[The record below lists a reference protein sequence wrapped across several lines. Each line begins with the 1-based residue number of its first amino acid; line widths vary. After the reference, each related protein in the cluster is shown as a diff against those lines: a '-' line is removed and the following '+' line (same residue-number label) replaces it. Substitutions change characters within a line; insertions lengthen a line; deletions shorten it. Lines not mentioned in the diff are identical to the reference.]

1 MPVIHIYRLMGG
13 ILGICMMIQIIFWTR
28 GFVNKRKSQ
37 VQVNL
42 ITRKEVFKLESAFL
56 FYLMFEGSTVLFDHL
71 FNPISRLYFTIL
83 TSIMFDIFI
92 LLIFPTMVLYR
103 SMVAYPLLWTGD
115 KFEIKINNFLIISGP
130 IEPRRDFTQNRI
142 KRQRKTKKM
151 IFRMKTIAELPSIV
165 S

>member
-1 MPVIHIYRLMGG
+1 
-13 ILGICMMIQIIFWTR
+13 MMIQIIFWTL

-42 ITRKEVFKLESAFL
+42 LTRKEVFKLESAFI
-56 FYLMFEGSTVLFDHL
+56 FYLIFEGSTVLFDHL
-71 FNPISRLYFTIL
+71 FNHVSRLHFSLL

-92 LLIFPTMVLYR
+92 LLIFPSLVLYR
-103 SMVAYPLLWTGD
+103 SKVTYPLLWTRE
-115 KFEIKINNFLIISGP
+115 KFEIKMYKFLILSGP
-130 IEPRRDFTQNRI
+130 IEPRRDFSQNRI

-151 IFRMKTIAELPSIV
+151 VFRMKTIEELPIIV